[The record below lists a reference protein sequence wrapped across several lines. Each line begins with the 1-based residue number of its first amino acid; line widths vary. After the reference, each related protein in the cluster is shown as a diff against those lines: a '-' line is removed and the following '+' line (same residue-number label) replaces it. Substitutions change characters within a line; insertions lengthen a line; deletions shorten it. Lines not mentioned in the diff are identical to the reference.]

1 MKISNSIYSVVE
13 DNSLS
18 LIDSISLEED
28 SVRNME
34 IIDFFS
40 AVTSSICF
48 ILGAFQLIMTLSA
61 NIKDSMWELGVLR
74 SMGCTRSQ
82 ITRIMIY
89 ELISNV
95 LSAITLGYASGI
107 VVSCLAIAQFYVTVE
122 LPIKINLPYETMG
135 IVGFCAVASLLLG
148 AKYGTSALFSRNI
161 ASILKG
167 T

>member
-1 MKISNSIYSVVE
+1 
-13 DNSLS
+13 
-18 LIDSISLEED
+18 
-28 SVRNME
+28 
-34 IIDFFS
+34 
-40 AVTSSICF
+40 
-48 ILGAFQLIMTLSA
+48 MTLSA

-82 ITRIMIY
+82 ITRVMVY

-122 LPIKINLPYETMG
+122 LPIKVYLPYETMG
-135 IVGFCAVASLLLG
+135 VVFFCAIGSLLFG